1 MAGASGW
8 NLNLEPGL
16 PSFLRSRC
24 RCSWPFPFKTS
35 AIPPPKFKI
44 RLECKHAAALQGE
57 IMIGEPILV
66 MLIEDNIDHAEL
78 VIRTM
83 EEHRITNK
91 VRHFLDGQSA
101 LDYLF
106 RRAEYSESAESPRP
120 HVILLDLR
128 LPRVDGIDV
137 LRAIK
142 EDEGLKS
149 IPVVVLTTSEAEKD
163 VAKAY
168 YNHANS
174 YLVKPVGFEEFKR
187 LMDDLGF
194 YWLGWNTNP
203 DARE

>member
-1 MAGASGW
+1 
-8 NLNLEPGL
+8 
-16 PSFLRSRC
+16 
-24 RCSWPFPFKTS
+24 
-35 AIPPPKFKI
+35 
-44 RLECKHAAALQGE
+44 
-57 IMIGEPILV
+57 MIGEPILV
-66 MLIEDNIDHAEL
+66 MLVEDNADHAEL
-78 VIRTM
+78 VIRTL
-83 EEHRITNK
+83 EEHQIANK

-106 RRAEYSESAESPRP
+106 QRGEFSNPATHVRP

-137 LRAIK
+137 LKAIK
-142 EDEGLKS
+142 EDDHLKS

-174 YLVKPVGFEEFKR
+174 YLVKPVGFDEFKS

-194 YWLGWNTNP
+194 YWLSWNTNP
-203 DARE
+203 DIRE

>member
-1 MAGASGW
+1 M
-8 NLNLEPGL
+8 
-16 PSFLRSRC
+16 
-24 RCSWPFPFKTS
+24 T
-35 AIPPPKFKI
+35 
-44 RLECKHAAALQGE
+44 
-57 IMIGEPILV
+57 GEPVLV

-78 VIRTM
+78 VVRTL
-83 EEHRITNK
+83 EDHLISNK

-106 RRAEYSESAESPRP
+106 RRGEFSEAKETQRP

-137 LRAIK
+137 LKAIK
-142 EDEGLKS
+142 EDADLKS

-174 YLVKPVGFEEFKR
+174 YLVKPVGFEDFKK

-194 YWLGWNTNP
+194 YWLGWNVNP
-203 DARE
+203 DPGK

>member
-1 MAGASGW
+1 
-8 NLNLEPGL
+8 
-16 PSFLRSRC
+16 
-24 RCSWPFPFKTS
+24 
-35 AIPPPKFKI
+35 
-44 RLECKHAAALQGE
+44 
-57 IMIGEPILV
+57 MIGEPILV
-66 MLIEDNIDHAEL
+66 MLIEDNADHAEL
-78 VIRTM
+78 VIRTL
-83 EEHRITNK
+83 EEHKIANK

-106 RRAEYSESAESPRP
+106 HRAEYSDPAMSPRP

-137 LRAIK
+137 LKAIK
-142 EDEGLKS
+142 EDDRLKS

-174 YLVKPVGFEEFKR
+174 YLVKPVGFDEFKR

-194 YWLGWNTNP
+194 YWLSWNTNP
-203 DARE
+203 NIRE

>member
-1 MAGASGW
+1 
-8 NLNLEPGL
+8 
-16 PSFLRSRC
+16 
-24 RCSWPFPFKTS
+24 
-35 AIPPPKFKI
+35 
-44 RLECKHAAALQGE
+44 
-57 IMIGEPILV
+57 MIGEPILV
-66 MLIEDNIDHAEL
+66 MLVEDNVDHAEL
-78 VIRTM
+78 VIRTL
-83 EEHRITNK
+83 EEHKIANRVK
-91 VRHFLDGQSA
+91 HFLDGQSA

-106 RRAEYSESAESPRP
+106 RRGEFENAEDIALP

-142 EDEGLKS
+142 EDNNLKS

-174 YLVKPVGFEEFKR
+174 YLVKPVGFDEFKN

-194 YWLGWNTNP
+194 YWLSWNTNP
-203 DARE
+203 IARE